1 MFRKIE
7 HRVFRDP
14 VHGYIHVNHQII
26 WDCINTKEFQRLRR
40 IKQLGASFQVY
51 PTAEHSRFSHS
62 LGVYEVTRRMLTEV
76 SDLKNSVS
84 DYDKTLVLL
93 AALLHDIGHGPFSHS
108 FENISKTNHE
118 TYSEMIILGDSQIN
132 KILANVDKNLPLEV
146 SSIINHTHKN
156 KILSQIVSSQL
167 DADRMDYLLRD
178 AYFTGTSYGSFDL
191 DRILRT
197 MKVVNDKLVVKES
210 GIHAVEDYIMA
221 RYHMY
226 WNVYFHPVSRSYEA
240 ILTRIFKRMKD
251 LREND
256 LMADYPLLRDFLNEK
271 KPNIDSFFYL
281 DESLMFYYFNKMQKS
296 PDLVLRDLAKRL
308 LNRKLFAY
316 EDLVNDDHKNEIKKL
331 AKNQGY
337 NPKYYV
343 YVDKLGQT
351 PYTPYQGEAASLIY
365 ILTKK
370 NEVVELSKISE
381 IVASISVGKEKIE
394 SKIFFPK
401 SIKALRSKNE

>member
-7 HRVFRDP
+7 HKVFRDP
-14 VHGYIHVNHQII
+14 VHGYIHVNHQIV

-76 SDLKNSVS
+76 SDLSNNIN

-93 AALLHDIGHGPFSHS
+93 AALLHDVGHGPFSHT
-108 FENISKTNHE
+108 FEHVSKIDHE
-118 TYSEMIILGDSQIN
+118 KYSEMIILGNSEIN
-132 KILANVDKNLPLEV
+132 KVLLEV
-146 SSIINHTHKN
+146 DENFPQEIANIINHTHKN

-191 DRILRT
+191 NRILRT
-197 MKVVNDKLVVKES
+197 MKVVGDKLVVKES
-210 GIHAVEDYIMA
+210 GVHAVEDYIMA

-240 ILTRIFKRMKD
+240 ILTSLFKRMEYLKD
-251 LREND
+251 DE
-256 LMADYPLLRDFLNEK
+256 LMDVYPLLKEFLNEK
-271 KPNIDSFFYL
+271 EPNIESHFYL
-281 DESLMFYYFNKMQKS
+281 DESLMLYYFNKMQNS
-296 PDLVLRDLAKRL
+296 TDLILSDLSKRL
-308 LNRKLFAY
+308 LNRKLFGY
-316 EDLVNDDHKNEIKKL
+316 EDLIDSTHQENINKMANKK
-331 AKNQGY
+331 GY
-337 NPKYYV
+337 DPDYYV

-351 PYTPYQGEAASLIY
+351 PYSPYSGDAASLIY
-365 ILTKK
+365 ILDKK
-370 NEVVELSKISE
+370 DEVVELSKVSE
-381 IVASISVGKEKIE
+381 IVSAISEGKEKSE

-401 SIKALRSKNE
+401 DVEL